1 MRKLVACALGIAL
14 ASAPALA
21 PAAEGPV
28 KTKNAIDIQLQG
40 RIDIGTIYRSQG
52 FSYLHYGPCLNTT
65 SEYQQMDVGETA
77 ATGGEVATGR
87 RISPGFVDERGSLF
101 VIDPQISLGL
111 QATLPKNVIG
121 FVELSTPFYIIGDEG
136 GSSPIRGAV
145 FAEPHNSSYE
155 RGVVVEQAYVELR
168 DFILEDSGLDVRIG
182 ITDYALDFR
191 GNGHPFLIDVQNA
204 ESPFLS
210 PTGAQQYRIEGEETA
225 GSGKWY
231 PTWDMTYDGDKRI
244 DPGPFGRN
252 TQEAAG
258 ALARYATED
267 KGILALDLYIFDIFE
282 TYEKNRDDFVTGATV
297 SIYFDEDRRYGKF
310 APTFLAM
317 ANDSSA
323 CVYTFGAG
331 AQGFPLDSVMGEK
344 VLELYGEGYMQAG
357 TYDKNVRVL
366 ASDSYPA
373 RDYNHIYQTN
383 AYAFYA
389 GARLAAPRVNQ
400 QDVVEDSADAGAY
413 DYFGGLQP
421 YVDVSY
427 WEVSGDDSADR
438 KRNSNFVSLENN
450 NLSLIVE
457 SSYWGL
463 DIDTNYRCVRVQ
475 AGFYPYKGW
484 HLGAMYGY
492 FEYQD
497 NNGTVD
503 NRTGRTRT
511 KIGDEVDLTLTWEYS
526 THVKFQAGTGFLFD
540 PRALGTTQS
549 VNLSLFRMILDF

>member
-1 MRKLVACALGIAL
+1 MRRLVAYALGMAL
-14 ASAPALA
+14 ASAPSLT

-28 KTKNAIDIQLQG
+28 KTKHAIDIQMQG

-52 FSYLHYGPCLNTT
+52 FSYLHYGPCLNPP
-65 SEYQQMDVGETA
+65 SDQQVEVGDGA
-77 ATGGEVATGR
+77 LSTGR
-87 RISPGFVDERGSLF
+87 RISPAFVDQRGSLF
-101 VIDPQISLGL
+101 VIDPQISLGF

-136 GSSPIRGAV
+136 GSSPVRGAV
-145 FAEPHNSSYE
+145 FAEPHTSSYE

-191 GNGHPFLIDVQNA
+191 GNGHPFLIDIQNA
-204 ESPFLS
+204 ENPFLS
-210 PTGAQQYRIEGEETA
+210 PTGAQQYRIEALWTD
-225 GSGKWY
+225 GKWY
-231 PTWDMTYDGDKRI
+231 PTWDMTLSTDRRV

-258 ALARYATED
+258 VLARYATED
-267 KGILALDLYIFDIFE
+267 KGILALDMYIFDIFE
-282 TYEKNRDDFVTGATV
+282 SYERNRDDFVGGATV
-297 SIYFDEDRRYGKF
+297 SIYFDEDRRLGKF
-310 APTFLAM
+310 SPTFLAM
-317 ANDSSA
+317 ANDSTA

-331 AQGFPLDSVMGEK
+331 AQGFPFDSVMGEK
-344 VLELYGEGYMQAG
+344 VFELYGEAYMQAG
-357 TYDKNVRVL
+357 TYAKNVNVL
-366 ASDSYPA
+366 MGGGYPT
-373 RDYNHIYQTN
+373 RRFNRIYQTN
-383 AYAFYA
+383 AYAFY
-389 GARLAAPRVNQ
+389 GGMRLAAPRVNQ
-400 QDVVEDSADAGAY
+400 QDVVEDSADAAAY

-463 DIDTNYRCVRVQ
+463 DIDTNYRCARVQ

-503 NRTGRTRT
+503 NREGRTRS
-511 KIGDEVDLTLTWEYS
+511 KIGDEVDVTLTWEYS
-526 THVKFQAGTGFLFD
+526 THVKLQAGTGFLFD

-549 VNLSLFRMILDF
+549 VNLSLFRMIVDF